1 MGRVKNCSEENS
13 FLKTSFITHHNKLQR
28 NFKFL
33 LERFASKVAAF
44 KAAVA
49 AVVVVVVV
57 VIVVVVVV
65 TVVVLGVIVVV
76 VVVIVTVIV
85 VVVVVSHSI

>member
-1 MGRVKNCSEENS
+1 MRRVKSCSEENS

-65 TVVVLGVIVVV
+65 VVIVVV
-76 VVVIVTVIV
+76 VTVIV
-85 VVVVVSHSI
+85 VVVVVVVSQSI